1 MTSPTPSLSDLVRPD
16 ENRVEFWSRVINA
29 RGLRDVAEIGVWK
42 GEFAEAVLSRCPEI
56 GTYLMV
62 DPWRHLDDWNKPA
75 NADDAS
81 FDDYY
86 QLVLERTSP
95 WAAKRSVLRGRTTEV
110 IHEVPDESLDFAY
123 IDGDHSLRG
132 ITIDLLGI
140 WPKVRS
146 GGIVGGDDFS
156 RSVWQHPDSFEP
168 TFVFPFAVYY
178 AEALAVPV
186 EALPRNQ
193 FALHKTNTGF
203 SFTDH
208 TGRYGDLTVR
218 GALRGRKRSNHPTA
232 TAQQPT
238 REPST
243 LDKVRG
249 RIGRR

>member
-1 MTSPTPSLSDLVRPD
+1 
-16 ENRVEFWSRVINA
+16 
-29 RGLRDVAEIGVWK
+29 
-42 GEFAEAVLSRCPEI
+42 
-56 GTYLMV
+56 MV

-86 QLVLERTSP
+86 RLVLERTNP
-95 WAAKRSVLRGRTTEV
+95 WADKRTVLRGRTTEV
-110 IHEVPDESLDFAY
+110 IDEIADGTLDFAY

-132 ITIDLLGI
+132 ITIDLLRI
-140 WPKVRS
+140 WPKVRV

-178 AEALAVPV
+178 AEALGVPV

-193 FALHKTNTGF
+193 FALHKTDSGF
-203 SFTDH
+203 SFVDH

-218 GALRGRKRSNHPTA
+218 AALRGRKRPNQVAAPPQSQEHDAGPVA
-232 TAQQPT
+232 KL
-238 REPST
+238 R
-243 LDKVRG
+243 R